1 MKEIK
6 IVIDSICLG
15 DTLSWIPYVDKLQ
28 KETNHKVYLAC
39 NYSDLFEKEYKNI
52 HFVKADETYLINQG
66 SFLAC
71 TPNINVTVNYSF
83 CVFLYYLSWLECTPS
98 VYNFA
103 ISIF

>member
-39 NYSDLFEKEYKNI
+39 NYSDLFENAHDDSLFKK
-52 HFVKADETYLINQG
+52 K
-66 SFLAC
+66 
-71 TPNINVTVNYSF
+71 
-83 CVFLYYLSWLECTPS
+83 
-98 VYNFA
+98 
-103 ISIF
+103 